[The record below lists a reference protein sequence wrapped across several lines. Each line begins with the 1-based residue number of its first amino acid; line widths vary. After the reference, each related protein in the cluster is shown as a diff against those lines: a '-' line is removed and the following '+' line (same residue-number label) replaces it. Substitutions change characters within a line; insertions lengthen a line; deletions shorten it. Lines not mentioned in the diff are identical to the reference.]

1 MKKLHMLLIVI
12 LISFSAFCETV
23 GRFDFNA
30 YYRGRANQEKWIEL
44 NIFDGTSNTQNA
56 GIITL
61 LDPFVFTEQGTGFD
75 QSVFSWEIRG
85 NYDNRLVITFTFL
98 PLQAFLNER
107 YFIPNHYFEL
117 IVDGCD
123 FIAADPPD
131 VNEQLYDNLQKRY
144 NNGEFDEGGTYA
156 YPRIVRFSTMVND
169 TYPYP
174 SPYDAN
180 GKVAKMSG
188 CVMLKAN
195 PSEGRPRDAMPA
207 ADSDYAN
214 IEWRRTGHCI
224 LHLVEYDQRDGDFNY
239 ISNVKVELSLE

>member
-1 MKKLHMLLIVI
+1 MKKLHMLLII
-12 LISFSAFCETV
+12 SLIVFSAFCETV

-30 YYRGRANQEKWIEL
+30 YYRGRGNQQKWIEL

-61 LDPFVFTEQGTGFD
+61 LDPYVYTEQGTGFD
-75 QSVFSWEIRG
+75 QNVFSWEVRG
-85 NYDNRLVITFTFL
+85 NYDIRLVMTFTFL
-98 PLQAFLNER
+98 PLQAYLNER
-107 YFIPNHYFEL
+107 YYIPKHYFEL
-117 IVDGCD
+117 IVDGCE

-131 VNEQLYDNLQKRY
+131 VNEKLYDNLYERY
-144 NNGEFDEGGTYA
+144 KNHEFDEGGTYS

-188 CVMLKAN
+188 CIMLRKDGQDSMP
-195 PSEGRPRDAMPA
+195 PSG
-207 ADSDYAN
+207 SDYAN